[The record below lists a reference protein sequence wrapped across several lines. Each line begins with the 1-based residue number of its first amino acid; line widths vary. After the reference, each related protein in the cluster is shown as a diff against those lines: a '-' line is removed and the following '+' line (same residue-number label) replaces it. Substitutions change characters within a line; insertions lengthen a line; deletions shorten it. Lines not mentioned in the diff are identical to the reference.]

1 MNKQEALEWI
11 KSQKAWIDAYEFPE
25 EHQDLYQELLELAVP
40 KKVTREVI
48 GMITHVQC
56 PTCKRVMR
64 HETSGTILR
73 FCTNHKYCSVCGQ
86 SLDWSNDE
94 I

>member
-11 KSQKAWIDAYEFPE
+11 KSQKWWIDPYEFSE

-48 GMITHVQC
+48 GMITHIQC

-64 HETSGTILR
+64 HETSETILR

-86 SLDWSNDE
+86 ALDWSKDE

>member
-11 KSQKAWIDAYEFPE
+11 KSQKAWIDHNEFPE

-64 HETSGTILR
+64 HETSETILR
-73 FCTNHKYCSVCGQ
+73 FCTNHKHCSVCGQ
-86 SLDWSNDE
+86 ALDWSTNE